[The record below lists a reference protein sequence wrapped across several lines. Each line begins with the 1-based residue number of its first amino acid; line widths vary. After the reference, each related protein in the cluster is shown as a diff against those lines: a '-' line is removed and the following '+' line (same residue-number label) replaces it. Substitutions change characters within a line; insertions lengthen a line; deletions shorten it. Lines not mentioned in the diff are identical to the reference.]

1 MPQSNG
7 LYGRKLVMASLCF
20 PYIIV
25 RKHPIVKRLLYLC
38 RQIKTLMPGKYI
50 KIVTF
55 LSLIV
60 IVAIQ
65 GSWLVHTYRMI
76 EAELLQVSNR
86 LFPQAVVD
94 EAKTRLDRLS
104 DTQDEDITLS
114 FSTNFDYER
123 EIDQTLFEYLAVL
136 TNHYADSIY
145 HSSISLPLA
154 DSIFTARLAQEG
166 YQAQVK
172 CRLVDSFGVP
182 LQEEDDSVWEH
193 SFKTLQTNPVYLN
206 REHTQAIRA
215 TILNP
220 YWIAFRQMGVLLVAT
235 ALLLV
240 FVAGCIV
247 YQVRIIIRQNRI
259 ARLRQDFTYAMIHDM
274 KTPITTIS
282 MTGHTLESGLLDRN
296 PELKKQYFSILHEES
311 AHLLDLSEK
320 ILTIAKLEQSRLK
333 LAQEPVSLSALFDEL
348 TQKYRVQT
356 DKEVTLE
363 THCPDFLMVTA
374 DAEYLKEALGN
385 LIDNSL
391 KYSDECVTIRL
402 SAEEQNRHVLI
413 RVWDNGR
420 GIPLKQQK
428 HIFEKFNRGGL
439 EYKKEKK
446 VSGFGLGL
454 NFVHKVITAMG
465 GSVSVNSI
473 EGKFCEFTLTL
484 PVQDKKL

>member
-1 MPQSNG
+1 
-7 LYGRKLVMASLCF
+7 
-20 PYIIV
+20 
-25 RKHPIVKRLLYLC
+25 
-38 RQIKTLMPGKYI
+38 MPGKYI

-65 GSWLVHTYRMI
+65 GSWLAHTYRLI
-76 EAELLQVSNR
+76 EAELLQVGNR

-104 DTQDEDITLS
+104 DTQGEDITLS
-114 FSTNFDYER
+114 FSTNFDYQQ
-123 EIDQTLFEYLAVL
+123 EIDQTLFEYLTVL
-136 TNHYADSIY
+136 ANDYADSVY

-154 DSIFTARLAQEG
+154 DSIFTVCLAQEG

-172 CRLVDSFGVP
+172 CQLIDFLGVP
-182 LQEEDDSVWEH
+182 LQEKDASAWH
-193 SFKTLQTNPVYLN
+193 HPFKTLRTNPVYLN
-206 REHTQAIRA
+206 REHTQAVRA

-240 FVAGCIV
+240 FVVGCIV

-282 MTGHTLESGLLDRN
+282 MTGHTLESGLLDQN
-296 PELKKQYFSILHEES
+296 PELKKQYFAILHEES
-311 AHLLDLSEK
+311 AHLLGLSEK

-333 LAQEPVSLSALFDEL
+333 LAQEPVSLPTLFDEL
-348 TQKYRVQT
+348 TQKYQVQT

-363 THCPDFLMVTA
+363 THCPGSLTVTA

-391 KYSDECVTIRL
+391 KYSDERVTIRL
-402 SAEEQNRHVLI
+402 SAEEQNRHILI
-413 RVWDNGR
+413 RVWDNGW

-428 HIFEKFNRGGL
+428 HIFEKFDRGGL

-484 PVQDKKL
+484 PVPNKKL

>member
-1 MPQSNG
+1 
-7 LYGRKLVMASLCF
+7 
-20 PYIIV
+20 
-25 RKHPIVKRLLYLC
+25 
-38 RQIKTLMPGKYI
+38 MPGKYI

-55 LSLIV
+55 LSLVV

-65 GSWLVHTYRMI
+65 GSWLVHTYRLI
-76 EAELLQVSNR
+76 ETELLQVGNR

-104 DTQDEDITLS
+104 DAQGEDITLS
-114 FSTNFDYER
+114 FSTNFDYQR

-136 TNHYADSIY
+136 ANDYADSVY

-172 CRLVDSFGVP
+172 CQLIDSLGVP
-182 LQEEDDSVWEH
+182 LQEEDVSAWH
-193 SFKTLQTNPVYLN
+193 HPFKTLRTNPVYLN
-206 REHTQAIRA
+206 REHTQAVRA

-240 FVAGCIV
+240 FVAGCFV
-247 YQVRIIIRQNRI
+247 YQVHIIIRQNRI
-259 ARLRQDFTYAMIHDM
+259 ARLRQDFTYAMLHDM

-282 MTGHTLESGLLDRN
+282 MTGHTLESGLLDQN
-296 PELKKQYFSILHEES
+296 PELKKQYFAILHEES
-311 AHLLDLSEK
+311 AHLLGLSEK
-320 ILTIAKLEQSRLK
+320 ILTIAKLEQSHLK
-333 LAQEPVSLSALFDEL
+333 LAQESVSLPALFDEL
-348 TQKYRVQT
+348 TQKYRVQS

-363 THCPDFLMVTA
+363 THCPDSLLVTA

-391 KYSDECVTIRL
+391 KYSDERVTIRL
-402 SAEEQNRHVLI
+402 SAEEQSHTVLI
-413 RVWDNGR
+413 KVWDNGW
-420 GIPLKQQK
+420 GIPLKRQK
-428 HIFEKFNRGGL
+428 HIFEKFDRGGL

-473 EGKFCEFTLTL
+473 EGKFSEFTLIL
-484 PVQDKKL
+484 PVQNKKL

>member
-1 MPQSNG
+1 MLHLLSPPFAPPRTVIFCRFLRAGGKQKI
-7 LYGRKLVMASLCF
+7 LISLGNQDFTVFCF
-20 PYIIV
+20 SS
-25 RKHPIVKRLLYLC
+25 KWC
-38 RQIKTLMPGKYI
+38 Q
-50 KIVTF
+50 
-55 LSLIV
+55 
-60 IVAIQ
+60 Q
-65 GSWLVHTYRMI
+65 
-76 EAELLQVSNR
+76 
-86 LFPQAVVD
+86 
-94 EAKTRLDRLS
+94 
-104 DTQDEDITLS
+104 
-114 FSTNFDYER
+114 
-123 EIDQTLFEYLAVL
+123 EIDQTLFEYLTVL
-136 TNHYADSIY
+136 ANDYADSVY
-145 HSSISLPLA
+145 HSSIFLPLA
-154 DSIFTARLAQEG
+154 DSILAARLAQEG

-172 CRLVDSFGVP
+172 CQLVDSLGAP
-182 LQEEDDSVWEH
+182 LQEEDASAWH
-193 SFKTLQTNPVYLN
+193 HPFKTLRTNPVYLN
-206 REHTQAIRA
+206 REHTQAVRA

-220 YWIAFRQMGVLLVAT
+220 YWIAIRQMGVLLVAT

-296 PELKKQYFSILHEES
+296 PELKKQYFAILHEES
-311 AHLLDLSEK
+311 AHLLGLSEK

-333 LAQEPVSLSALFDEL
+333 LAQEPVSLPALFDEL

-363 THCPDFLMVTA
+363 THCPNSLLVTA

-391 KYSDECVTIRL
+391 KYSDERVTIRL
-402 SAEEQNRHVLI
+402 SAEEQNRHILI
-413 RVWDNGR
+413 RVWDNGW

-428 HIFEKFNRGGL
+428 HIFEKFDRGGL

-473 EGKFCEFTLTL
+473 EGKFSEFTLTL
-484 PVQDKKL
+484 PTPNEKL

>member
-1 MPQSNG
+1 
-7 LYGRKLVMASLCF
+7 
-20 PYIIV
+20 
-25 RKHPIVKRLLYLC
+25 
-38 RQIKTLMPGKYI
+38 MPGKYI

-65 GSWLVHTYRMI
+65 GSWLAHTYRLI
-76 EAELLQVSNR
+76 EAELLQVGNR

-94 EAKTRLDRLS
+94 EAKARLDRLS
-104 DTQDEDITLS
+104 DTQGENITLS
-114 FSTNFDYER
+114 FSTNFDYQQ
-123 EIDQTLFEYLAVL
+123 EIDQTLFEYLTVL
-136 TNHYADSIY
+136 TNDYADSIY

-154 DSIFTARLAQEG
+154 DSIFAARLAQEG

-172 CRLVDSFGVP
+172 CQLVDSLGVP
-182 LQEEDDSVWEH
+182 LQEEDASAWRH
-193 SFKTLQTNPVYLN
+193 PFKTLQTDPVYLN
-206 REHTQAIRA
+206 REHTQAVRA

-220 YWIAFRQMGVLLVAT
+220 YWIAIRQMGVLLVAT

-296 PELKKQYFSILHEES
+296 PELKKQYFTILNEES
-311 AHLLDLSEK
+311 AHLLGLSEK

-333 LAQEPVSLSALFDEL
+333 LAQEPVSLPALFDEL
-348 TQKYRVQT
+348 TQQYRVQT
-356 DKEVTLE
+356 DNKEVTLE
-363 THCPDFLMVTA
+363 THCPASLQVTA

-391 KYSDECVTIRL
+391 KYSDERVTIRL

-413 RVWDNGR
+413 RVWDNGW

-428 HIFEKFNRGGL
+428 HIFEKFDRGGL

-473 EGKFCEFTLTL
+473 EGKFSEFTLTL
-484 PVQDKKL
+484 PVPNEKL

>member
-7 LYGRKLVMASLCF
+7 LYGRKQVMASLCF

-25 RKHPIVKRLLYLC
+25 RKRPIVKRLLYLC
-38 RQIKTLMPGKYI
+38 RQIKTLMPGKNI

-86 LFPQAVVD
+86 LFPQVVVD

-104 DTQDEDITLS
+104 NAKDEDITLS

-123 EIDQTLFEYLAVL
+123 EIDQTLFDYLAVL
-136 TNHYADSIY
+136 VNDYADSVY

-166 YQAQVK
+166 YQAQVR
-172 CRLVDSFGVP
+172 CRLVDSLGVP
-182 LQEEDDSVWEH
+182 LQEEDNSAWKH
-193 SFKTLQTNPVYLN
+193 SFKTLRTNPVYLN
-206 REHTQAIRA
+206 REHTQALRA

-220 YWIAFRQMGVLLVAT
+220 YWIAFRQMGVLFVAT
-235 ALLLV
+235 VLLLV

-296 PELKKQYFSILHEES
+296 PELKKQYFAILNEES
-311 AHLLDLSEK
+311 AHLLSLSEK

-333 LAQEPVSLSALFDEL
+333 LAQETVSLSVLFDEL
-348 TQKYRVQT
+348 TQKYRVKT
-356 DKEVTLE
+356 DKQVTFE
-363 THCPDFLMVTA
+363 THCPDSLTVTA

-391 KYSDECVTIRL
+391 KYSDERVTIRL
-402 SAEEQNRHVLI
+402 SAEEQNHVVLI
-413 RVWDNGR
+413 KVWDNGW

-428 HIFEKFNRGGL
+428 HIFEKFDRGGL

-473 EGKFCEFTLTL
+473 EGKFSEFTLML

>member
-1 MPQSNG
+1 MP
-7 LYGRKLVMASLCF
+7 A
-20 PYIIV
+20 
-25 RKHPIVKRLLYLC
+25 
-38 RQIKTLMPGKYI
+38 KYI

-55 LSLIV
+55 LSLVV

-65 GSWLVHTYRMI
+65 SSWLVHTYWLI
-76 EAELLQVSNR
+76 ETELLQVGNR

-104 DTQDEDITLS
+104 DAQGEDITLS
-114 FSTNFDYER
+114 FSTNFDYQR

-136 TNHYADSIY
+136 ANDYADSVY

-154 DSIFTARLAQEG
+154 DSIFTAHLAQEG

-172 CRLVDSFGVP
+172 CQLIDSLGVP
-182 LQEEDDSVWEH
+182 LQEEDASAWH
-193 SFKTLQTNPVYLN
+193 HPFKTLRTNPVYLN
-206 REHTQAIRA
+206 REHTQAVRA

-240 FVAGCIV
+240 FVAGCFV
-247 YQVRIIIRQNRI
+247 YQVHIIIRQNRI

-282 MTGHTLESGLLDRN
+282 MTGHTLESGLLDQN
-296 PELKKQYFSILHEES
+296 PELKKQYFAILHEES
-311 AHLLDLSEK
+311 AHLLGLSEK
-320 ILTIAKLEQSRLK
+320 ILTIAKLEQSHLK
-333 LAQEPVSLSALFDEL
+333 LAQEPVSLPALFDEL
-348 TQKYRVQT
+348 TQKYRVQS

-363 THCPDFLMVTA
+363 THCPDSLLVTA

-391 KYSDECVTIRL
+391 KYSDERVTIHL
-402 SAEEQNRHVLI
+402 SAEEQSHTVLI
-413 RVWDNGR
+413 KVWDNGW
-420 GIPLKQQK
+420 GIPLKRQK
-428 HIFEKFNRGGL
+428 HIFEKFDRGGL

-473 EGKFCEFTLTL
+473 EGKFSEFTLIL
-484 PVQDKKL
+484 PVQNKKL

>member
-1 MPQSNG
+1 
-7 LYGRKLVMASLCF
+7 
-20 PYIIV
+20 
-25 RKHPIVKRLLYLC
+25 
-38 RQIKTLMPGKYI
+38 MPGKYI
-50 KIVTF
+50 KILTF
-55 LSLIV
+55 LSLII

-76 EAELLQVSNR
+76 EAELLQVSTR

-136 TNHYADSIY
+136 TNHYADSVY

-154 DSIFTARLAQEG
+154 DSIFAARLAQEG
-166 YQAQVK
+166 YQAQLK
-172 CRLVDSFGVP
+172 CQLVDSLGQP
-182 LQEEDDSVWEH
+182 LSSDDAPVWRH
-193 SFKTLQTNPVYLN
+193 SLKTLQTAPVYLDK
-206 REHTQAIRA
+206 EHSLAVQA
-215 TILNP
+215 TLLNP
-220 YWIAFRQMGVLLVAT
+220 YWIAFRQMSVLLVAT

-259 ARLRQDFTYAMIHDM
+259 ARLREDFTYAMIHDM

-282 MTGHTLESGLLDRN
+282 MTGHTLESGLLDQN
-296 PELKKQYFSILHEES
+296 PELKKQYFAILNEES
-311 AHLLDLSEK
+311 AHLLTLSEK

-333 LAQEPVSLSALFDEL
+333 MTQETVRLTPLFDEL
-348 TQKYRVQT
+348 AQKYQVKT
-356 DKEVTLE
+356 EKKVTFE
-363 THCPDFLMVTA
+363 NHCPASLTITA
-374 DAEYLKEALGN
+374 DAEYLKEALSN

-391 KYSDECVTIRL
+391 KYSDEHVTISL
-402 SAEEQNRHVLI
+402 SAEEQNHAVLI
-413 RVWDNGR
+413 RVWDDGW

-454 NFVHKVITAMG
+454 NFVYKVITAMG

-473 EGKFCEFTLTL
+473 EGKFSEFTLTL
-484 PVQDKKL
+484 PMQNKKI

>member
-1 MPQSNG
+1 
-7 LYGRKLVMASLCF
+7 
-20 PYIIV
+20 
-25 RKHPIVKRLLYLC
+25 
-38 RQIKTLMPGKYI
+38 MPGKYI

-65 GSWLVHTYRMI
+65 GSWLAHTYRLM
-76 EAELLQVSNR
+76 
-86 LFPQAVVD
+86 
-94 EAKTRLDRLS
+94 RLDRLS
-104 DTQDEDITLS
+104 DTQGEDITLS
-114 FSTNFDYER
+114 FSTNFDYQQ
-123 EIDQTLFEYLAVL
+123 EIDQTLFEYLTVL
-136 TNHYADSIY
+136 ANDYADSVY

-154 DSIFTARLAQEG
+154 DSIFTVCLAQEG
-166 YQAQVK
+166 YQAQVE
-172 CRLVDSFGVP
+172 CQLIDFLGVP
-182 LQEEDDSVWEH
+182 LQEKDASAWH
-193 SFKTLQTNPVYLN
+193 HPFKTLRTNPVYLN
-206 REHTQAIRA
+206 REHTQAVRA

-282 MTGHTLESGLLDRN
+282 MTGHTLESG
-296 PELKKQYFSILHEES
+296 KKQYFAILHEES
-311 AHLLDLSEK
+311 AHLLGLSEK

-333 LAQEPVSLSALFDEL
+333 LAQEPVSLPTLFDEL
-348 TQKYRVQT
+348 TQKYQVQT

-363 THCPDFLMVTA
+363 THCPGSLTVTA

-391 KYSDECVTIRL
+391 KYSDERVTIRL
-402 SAEEQNRHVLI
+402 SAEEQNRHILI
-413 RVWDNGR
+413 RVWDNGW

-428 HIFEKFNRGGL
+428 HIFEKFDRGGL

-484 PVQDKKL
+484 PVPNKKL

>member
-1 MPQSNG
+1 MPQNNG

-25 RKHPIVKRLLYLC
+25 KKHPIVKRLLYLC

-50 KIVTF
+50 KILTF
-55 LSLIV
+55 LSLII

-76 EAELLQVSNR
+76 EAELLQVGNR

-172 CRLVDSFGVP
+172 CQLVDSLGAP
-182 LQEEDDSVWEH
+182 LQEKIASAWKH
-193 SFKTLQTNPVYLN
+193 PFKVLQTNPVYLN
-206 REHTQAIRA
+206 REHTQAVRA

-247 YQVRIIIRQNRI
+247 YQIRIIIRQDRI

-282 MTGHTLESGLLDRN
+282 MTGHTLESGLLDQN

-311 AHLLDLSEK
+311 AHLLGLSEK

-363 THCPDFLMVTA
+363 NHCPDSLMVTA
-374 DAEYLKEALGN
+374 DAEYLKEALSN

-413 RVWDNGR
+413 RVWDNGW

-428 HIFEKFNRGGL
+428 HIFEKFDRGGL

-454 NFVHKVITAMG
+454 NFVYKVITAMG

-473 EGKFCEFTLTL
+473 EGKFSEFTLTL

>member
-7 LYGRKLVMASLCF
+7 LYGRKQVMASLRF

-25 RKHPIVKRLLYLC
+25 RKRPIVKRLLYLC
-38 RQIKTLMPGKYI
+38 RQIKMLMPGKYI
-50 KIVTF
+50 KIITF

-65 GSWLVHTYRMI
+65 GSWLVHTYRLI
-76 EAELLQVSNR
+76 ETELLQVGNR

-104 DTQDEDITLS
+104 DTQGEDITLS
-114 FSTNFDYER
+114 FSTNFDYQQ
-123 EIDQTLFEYLAVL
+123 EIDQTLFEYLTVL
-136 TNHYADSIY
+136 ANDYADSVY

-154 DSIFTARLAQEG
+154 DSIFAARLAQEG

-172 CRLVDSFGVP
+172 CQLVDSLGVP
-182 LQEEDDSVWEH
+182 LQEEDASAWH
-193 SFKTLQTNPVYLN
+193 HPFKTLRTNPVYLN
-206 REHTQAIRA
+206 REHTQAVRA

-274 KTPITTIS
+274 KTPITIIS
-282 MTGHTLESGLLDRN
+282 MTGHTLESGLLDQN
-296 PELKKQYFSILHEES
+296 PELKKQYFAILHEES
-311 AHLLDLSEK
+311 AHLLGLSEK
-320 ILTIAKLEQSRLK
+320 ILTIAKLEQSRLR
-333 LAQEPVSLSALFDEL
+333 LAQEPVSLPALFDEL
-348 TQKYRVQT
+348 TQKYRVKT
-356 DKEVTLE
+356 DKEVAIE
-363 THCPDFLMVTA
+363 THCPDSLLVTA

-391 KYSDECVTIRL
+391 KYSDERVTIRL
-402 SAEEQNRHVLI
+402 SAEEQNRHILI
-413 RVWDNGR
+413 RVWDNGW

-428 HIFEKFNRGGL
+428 HIFEKFDRGGRNTRRRR
-439 EYKKEKK
+439 KCPA
-446 VSGFGLGL
+446 S
-454 NFVHKVITAMG
+454 AWA
-465 GSVSVNSI
+465 
-473 EGKFCEFTLTL
+473 
-484 PVQDKKL
+484 

>member
-1 MPQSNG
+1 
-7 LYGRKLVMASLCF
+7 
-20 PYIIV
+20 
-25 RKHPIVKRLLYLC
+25 
-38 RQIKTLMPGKYI
+38 MPGKYI

-65 GSWLVHTYRMI
+65 GSWLVHTYRLI
-76 EAELLQVSNR
+76 EAELLQVGNR

-104 DTQDEDITLS
+104 DTQGEDITLS
-114 FSTNFDYER
+114 FSTNFDYQQ
-123 EIDQTLFEYLAVL
+123 EIDQTLFEYLTIL
-136 TNHYADSIY
+136 TNDYADSIF
-145 HSSISLPLA
+145 A
-154 DSIFTARLAQEG
+154 ARLAQEG

-172 CRLVDSFGVP
+172 CQLVDSLGAP
-182 LQEEDDSVWEH
+182 LQEEDASAWH
-193 SFKTLQTNPVYLN
+193 HPFKTLRTNPVYLN
-206 REHTQAIRA
+206 REHTQAVRA

-220 YWIAFRQMGVLLVAT
+220 YWIAFRQMSVLLVAT

-247 YQVRIIIRQNRI
+247 YQVRIIIHQNRI

-282 MTGHTLESGLLDRN
+282 MTGHTLESGLLDQN
-296 PELKKQYFSILHEES
+296 PELKKQYFAILHEES
-311 AHLLDLSEK
+311 AHLLGLSEK

-333 LAQEPVSLSALFDEL
+333 LAQEPVSLPALFDEL

-363 THCPDFLMVTA
+363 THCPDSLLVTA

-391 KYSDECVTIRL
+391 KYSDERVTIRL
-402 SAEEQNRHVLI
+402 SAEEQNRHILI
-413 RVWDNGR
+413 RVWDNGW

-428 HIFEKFNRGGL
+428 HIFEKFDRGGL

-473 EGKFCEFTLTL
+473 EGKFSEFTLTL
-484 PVQDKKL
+484 PVPNKKL

>member
-1 MPQSNG
+1 
-7 LYGRKLVMASLCF
+7 
-20 PYIIV
+20 
-25 RKHPIVKRLLYLC
+25 
-38 RQIKTLMPGKYI
+38 MPGKYI

-55 LSLIV
+55 LSLVV

-65 GSWLVHTYRMI
+65 GSWLVHTYRLI
-76 EAELLQVSNR
+76 ETELLQVGNR

-104 DTQDEDITLS
+104 DAQGEDITLS
-114 FSTNFDYER
+114 FSTNFDYQR

-136 TNHYADSIY
+136 ANDYADSVY

-172 CRLVDSFGVP
+172 CQLIDSLGVP
-182 LQEEDDSVWEH
+182 LQEEDVSAWH
-193 SFKTLQTNPVYLN
+193 HPFKTLRTNPVYLN
-206 REHTQAIRA
+206 REHTQAVRA

-240 FVAGCIV
+240 FVAGCFV
-247 YQVRIIIRQNRI
+247 YQVHIIIRQNRI
-259 ARLRQDFTYAMIHDM
+259 ARLRQDFTYAMLHDM

-282 MTGHTLESGLLDRN
+282 MTGHTLESGLLDQN
-296 PELKKQYFSILHEES
+296 PELKKQYFAILHEES
-311 AHLLDLSEK
+311 AHLLGLSEK
-320 ILTIAKLEQSRLK
+320 ILTIAKLEQSHLK
-333 LAQEPVSLSALFDEL
+333 LAQEPVSLPALFDEL
-348 TQKYRVQT
+348 TQKYRVQS

-363 THCPDFLMVTA
+363 THCPDSLLVTA

-391 KYSDECVTIRL
+391 KYSDERVTIRL
-402 SAEEQNRHVLI
+402 SAEEQSHTVLI
-413 RVWDNGR
+413 KVWDNGW
-420 GIPLKQQK
+420 GIPLKRQK
-428 HIFEKFNRGGL
+428 HIFEKFDRGGL

-473 EGKFCEFTLTL
+473 EGKFCEFTLIL
-484 PVQDKKL
+484 PVQNKKL

>member
-1 MPQSNG
+1 
-7 LYGRKLVMASLCF
+7 
-20 PYIIV
+20 
-25 RKHPIVKRLLYLC
+25 
-38 RQIKTLMPGKYI
+38 MPGKYI

-65 GSWLVHTYRMI
+65 GSWLVHTYRLI
-76 EAELLQVSNR
+76 EAELLQVGNR

-94 EAKTRLDRLS
+94 EAKARLDRLS
-104 DTQDEDITLS
+104 DTQGEDITLS
-114 FSTNFDYER
+114 FSTNFDYQQ
-123 EIDQTLFEYLAVL
+123 EIDQTLFEYLTVL
-136 TNHYADSIY
+136 TNDYADSIY

-154 DSIFTARLAQEG
+154 DSIFAAHLAQEG

-172 CRLVDSFGVP
+172 CQLVDSLGVP
-182 LQEEDDSVWEH
+182 LQEEDASAWH
-193 SFKTLQTNPVYLN
+193 HPFKTLQTDPVYLN
-206 REHTQAIRA
+206 REHTQAVRA

-220 YWIAFRQMGVLLVAT
+220 YWIAIRQMGVLLVATKFTT

-296 PELKKQYFSILHEES
+296 HELKKQYFAILHEES
-311 AHLLDLSEK
+311 AHLLGLSEK

-333 LAQEPVSLSALFDEL
+333 LAQEPVSLPALFDEL

-363 THCPDFLMVTA
+363 THCPDSLLVTA

-391 KYSDECVTIRL
+391 KYSDERVTIRL

-413 RVWDNGR
+413 RVWDNGW

-428 HIFEKFNRGGL
+428 HIFEKFDRGGL

-454 NFVHKVITAMG
+454 NFVHKVITAMS

-473 EGKFCEFTLTL
+473 EGKFSEFTLTL
-484 PVQDKKL
+484 PVPNEKL

>member
-7 LYGRKLVMASLCF
+7 LYSRKQVMPSLCF

-25 RKHPIVKRLLYLC
+25 RKYPIVKRLLYLC
-38 RQIKTLMPGKYI
+38 RQIKIPMPGKYI

-55 LSLIV
+55 LSLVV

-65 GSWLVHTYRMI
+65 GSWLVHTYRLI
-76 EAELLQVSNR
+76 ETELLQVGNR

-104 DTQDEDITLS
+104 DAQGEDITLS
-114 FSTNFDYER
+114 FSTNFDYQR

-136 TNHYADSIY
+136 ANDYADSVY

-172 CRLVDSFGVP
+172 CQLIDSLGVP
-182 LQEEDDSVWEH
+182 LQEEDVSAWH
-193 SFKTLQTNPVYLN
+193 HPFKTLRTNPVYLN
-206 REHTQAIRA
+206 REHTQAVRA

-240 FVAGCIV
+240 FVAGCFV
-247 YQVRIIIRQNRI
+247 YQVHIIIRQNRI
-259 ARLRQDFTYAMIHDM
+259 ARLRQDFTYAMLHDM

-282 MTGHTLESGLLDRN
+282 MTGHTLESGLLDQN
-296 PELKKQYFSILHEES
+296 PELKKQYFAILHEES
-311 AHLLDLSEK
+311 AHLLGLSEK
-320 ILTIAKLEQSRLK
+320 ILTIAKLEQSHLK
-333 LAQEPVSLSALFDEL
+333 LAQESVSLPALFDEL
-348 TQKYRVQT
+348 TQKYRVQS

-363 THCPDFLMVTA
+363 THCPDSLLVTA

-391 KYSDECVTIRL
+391 KYSDERVTIRL
-402 SAEEQNRHVLI
+402 SAEEQSHTVLI
-413 RVWDNGR
+413 KVWDNGW
-420 GIPLKQQK
+420 GIPLKRQK
-428 HIFEKFNRGGL
+428 
-439 EYKKEKK
+439 YKKEKK

-473 EGKFCEFTLTL
+473 EGKFSEFTLIL
-484 PVQDKKL
+484 PVQNKKL

>member
-1 MPQSNG
+1 
-7 LYGRKLVMASLCF
+7 
-20 PYIIV
+20 
-25 RKHPIVKRLLYLC
+25 
-38 RQIKTLMPGKYI
+38 MPGKYI

-55 LSLIV
+55 LSLVV

-65 GSWLVHTYRMI
+65 GSWLVHTYRLI
-76 EAELLQVSNR
+76 ETELLQVGNR

-104 DTQDEDITLS
+104 DAQGEDITLS
-114 FSTNFDYER
+114 FSTNFDYQR

-136 TNHYADSIY
+136 ANDYADSVY

-172 CRLVDSFGVP
+172 CQLIDSLGVP
-182 LQEEDDSVWEH
+182 LQEEDVSAWH
-193 SFKTLQTNPVYLN
+193 HPFKTLRTNPVYLN
-206 REHTQAIRA
+206 REHTQAVRA

-240 FVAGCIV
+240 FVAGCFV
-247 YQVRIIIRQNRI
+247 YQVHIIIRQNRI
-259 ARLRQDFTYAMIHDM
+259 ARLRQDFTYAMLHDM

-282 MTGHTLESGLLDRN
+282 MTGHTLESGLLDQN
-296 PELKKQYFSILHEES
+296 PELKKQYFAILHEES
-311 AHLLDLSEK
+311 AHLLGLSEK

-333 LAQEPVSLSALFDEL
+333 LTQEPISLPTLFDEL

-356 DKEVTLE
+356 DKEVTFE
-363 THCPDFLMVTA
+363 THCPDSLTVTA

-391 KYSDECVTIRL
+391 KYSDERVTIRL
-402 SAEEQNRHVLI
+402 SAEEQSHTVLI
-413 RVWDNGR
+413 KVWDNGW
-420 GIPLKQQK
+420 GIPLKRQK
-428 HIFEKFNRGGL
+428 HIFEKFDRGGL

-473 EGKFCEFTLTL
+473 EGKFSEFTLIL
-484 PVQDKKL
+484 PVQNKKL

>member
-1 MPQSNG
+1 MP
-7 LYGRKLVMASLCF
+7 A
-20 PYIIV
+20 
-25 RKHPIVKRLLYLC
+25 
-38 RQIKTLMPGKYI
+38 KYI

-55 LSLIV
+55 LSLVV

-65 GSWLVHTYRMI
+65 SSWLVHTYWLI
-76 EAELLQVSNR
+76 ETELLQVGNR

-104 DTQDEDITLS
+104 DAQGEDITLS
-114 FSTNFDYER
+114 FSTNFDYQR

-136 TNHYADSIY
+136 ANDYADSVY

-154 DSIFTARLAQEG
+154 DSIFTAHLAQEG

-172 CRLVDSFGVP
+172 CQLIDSLGIP
-182 LQEEDDSVWEH
+182 LQEEDASAWH
-193 SFKTLQTNPVYLN
+193 HPFKTLQTNPVYLN
-206 REHTQAIRA
+206 KEHTQALRA

-220 YWIAFRQMGVLLVAT
+220 YWIAIRQMGVLLVAT

-282 MTGHTLESGLLDRN
+282 MTGHTLESGLLDQN
-296 PELKKQYFSILHEES
+296 PELKKQYFAILHEES
-311 AHLLDLSEK
+311 AHLLGLSEK

-333 LAQEPVSLSALFDEL
+333 LAQEPISLPALFGEL

-356 DKEVTLE
+356 DKEVTFE
-363 THCPDFLMVTA
+363 THCPDSLTVTA

-391 KYSDECVTIRL
+391 KYSDERVTIRL
-402 SAEEQNRHVLI
+402 SAEEQNHRILI
-413 RVWDNGR
+413 RVWDNGW

-428 HIFEKFNRGGL
+428 HIFEKFDRGGL

-473 EGKFCEFTLTL
+473 EGKFSEFTLIL
-484 PVQDKKL
+484 PVQNKKL

>member
-1 MPQSNG
+1 
-7 LYGRKLVMASLCF
+7 
-20 PYIIV
+20 
-25 RKHPIVKRLLYLC
+25 
-38 RQIKTLMPGKYI
+38 MPGKYI

-65 GSWLVHTYRMI
+65 GSWLVHTYRLI
-76 EAELLQVSNR
+76 ETELLQVGNR

-104 DTQDEDITLS
+104 DTQGEDITLS
-114 FSTNFDYER
+114 FSTNFDYQQ
-123 EIDQTLFEYLAVL
+123 EIDQTLFEYLTVL
-136 TNHYADSIY
+136 ANDYADSVY
-145 HSSISLPLA
+145 HSSIFLPLA
-154 DSIFTARLAQEG
+154 DSIFAARLAQEG

-172 CRLVDSFGVP
+172 CQLIDSLGVP
-182 LQEEDDSVWEH
+182 LQEEDASVWQH
-193 SFKTLQTNPVYLN
+193 PFKTLRTNPVYLN
-206 REHTQAIRA
+206 GEHTQAVRA

-282 MTGHTLESGLLDRN
+282 MTGHTLESGLLDQN
-296 PELKKQYFSILHEES
+296 PELKKQYFAILHEES
-311 AHLLDLSEK
+311 AHLLGLSEK

-333 LAQEPVSLSALFDEL
+333 LAQEPVSLPTLFDEL

-363 THCPDFLMVTA
+363 THCPNSLLVTA

-391 KYSDECVTIRL
+391 
-402 SAEEQNRHVLI
+402 
-413 RVWDNGR
+413 VWDNGW

-428 HIFEKFNRGGL
+428 HIFEKFDRGGL

-473 EGKFCEFTLTL
+473 EGKFSEFTLTL
-484 PVQDKKL
+484 PVPNKKL

>member
-1 MPQSNG
+1 MPS
-7 LYGRKLVMASLCF
+7 
-20 PYIIV
+20 
-25 RKHPIVKRLLYLC
+25 
-38 RQIKTLMPGKYI
+38 KYI

-65 GSWLVHTYRMI
+65 GSWLVHTYRLI

-94 EAKTRLDRLS
+94 EAKMRLDRLS
-104 DTQDEDITLS
+104 NAKGEDITLS
-114 FSTNFDYER
+114 FSTNFDYQR
-123 EIDQTLFEYLAVL
+123 EIDQTLFNYLTVL
-136 TNHYADSIY
+136 TNDYADSVY

-154 DSIFTARLAQEG
+154 DSIFTTRLRQEG

-172 CRLVDSFGVP
+172 CQLVDSLGAP
-182 LQEEDDSVWEH
+182 LQEEDASAWH
-193 SFKTLQTNPVYLN
+193 YPFKTLQTNPVYLN
-206 REHTQAIRA
+206 KEHTQALQA
-215 TILNP
+215 TILSP
-220 YWIAFRQMGVLLVAT
+220 YWIAFRQMGILLVAT

-282 MTGHTLESGLLDRN
+282 MTGHTLESGLLDQT
-296 PELKKQYFSILHEES
+296 PELKKQYFAILHEES
-311 AHLLDLSEK
+311 AHLLGLSEK
-320 ILTIAKLEQSRLK
+320 ILTIAKLEQLRLK
-333 LAQEPVSLSALFDEL
+333 LAQEPVSLPALFDEL
-348 TQKYRVQT
+348 TQKYRVKT
-356 DKEVTLE
+356 DKRVSFE
-363 THCPDFLMVTA
+363 THCPDSLMVTT
-374 DAEYLKEALGN
+374 DAEYLKEVLGN

-391 KYSDECVTIRL
+391 KYSDDSVTIRL
-402 SAEEQNRHVLI
+402 SAEEQNRHILI
-413 RVWDNGR
+413 RVWDDGW

-428 HIFEKFNRGGL
+428 HIFEKFDRGGL

-446 VSGFGLGL
+446 TSGFGLGL
-454 NFVHKVITAMG
+454 NFVYKVITAMG

-473 EGKFCEFTLTL
+473 EGKFSEFTLIL
-484 PVQDKKL
+484 PVQNKKL